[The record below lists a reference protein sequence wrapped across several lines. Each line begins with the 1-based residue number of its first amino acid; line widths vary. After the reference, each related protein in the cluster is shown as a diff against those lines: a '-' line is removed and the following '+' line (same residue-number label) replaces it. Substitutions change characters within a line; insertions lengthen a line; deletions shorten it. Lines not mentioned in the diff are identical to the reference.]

1 MKRRYFVMVVWC
13 MAAIVLMAGCSASEE
28 ITITTEPELTS
39 FSHSDCKRYYSPQN
53 IDGRVTAQTRSEEE
67 PPILSLSY
75 SVEGGKLDL
84 HFENIEQ
91 TCGISSVKFLAKVE
105 GGVISIGYACGY
117 EVYPDCICT
126 YDFDC
131 GLEQL
136 SPGKYTLNI
145 YHLGEYL
152 LGEEPDMSGFPYDP
166 KYAVLSEEVYL
177 IRNISISFPYGQ

>member
-1 MKRRYFVMVVWC
+1 MNPKYFILAVLST
-13 MAAIVLMAGCSASEE
+13 AAYVLMTGCSASEE
-28 ITITTEPELTS
+28 ITTVPKLTS

-53 IDGRVTAQTRSEEE
+53 IDGRATAQTRSEEE

-91 TCGISSVKFLAKVE
+91 TCDIASVKFIAKVE
-105 GGVISIGYACGY
+105 GGVISIGYASGY
-117 EVYPDCICT
+117 EFFADCICA
-126 YDFDC
+126 YDLDC

-145 YHLGEYL
+145 YCLGEYL
-152 LGEEPDMSGFPYDP
+152 LGDEPDMSGFPYDP
-166 KYAVLSEEVYL
+166 NKAVLSEEVDL
-177 IRNISISFPYGQ
+177 TKDISISFPYGY